1 MRSQVIIII
10 VLYFDLNISKPKIVE
25 YMRANTL
32 VLVSWISAMRA
43 EMDINNVFLDEYTS
57 DINGILSAT
66 GRLRTILSDEF
77 NSVHITLRVV

>member
-1 MRSQVIIII
+1 
-10 VLYFDLNISKPKIVE
+10 
-25 YMRANTL
+25 
-32 VLVSWISAMRA
+32 MRA